1 LKGKF
6 FGGIALTAM
15 MKKVLFLDT
24 THPLLPVS
32 LEQHGFICDHL
43 LQSSRE
49 EVAER
54 IHEYEGIVIR
64 SRIPID
70 AQLLERARSL
80 HFIARVGAGMENIDH
95 PYALSRGIVC
105 LNAPEGNRDA
115 VGEHAVGM
123 LLALMNHLI
132 RCDREVRQ
140 GLWKREPNRGS
151 ELMGKTVALIGYG
164 NTGGAFARKLS
175 GFDVRIIAYD
185 KYKTGY
191 SDSYVTESDMNEVF
205 READILSLHIPLT
218 AETDHLVNAD
228 YLSCFSK
235 PIMLINTSRGR
246 NVSTADLVDA
256 LKSGKVSG
264 AALDVLEYER
274 SSLEA
279 LQPGTFPVPLR
290 ALFES
295 PHVILSPHVA
305 GWTHESLMKLAS
317 VLVGKI
323 LALYP

>member
-1 LKGKF
+1 
-6 FGGIALTAM
+6 M

-24 THPLLPVS
+24 THPMLPVS

-43 LQSSRE
+43 LQSPRE

-80 HFIARVGAGMENIDH
+80 RFIARVGAGMENIDH

-132 RCDREVRQ
+132 RCDQEVRQ
-140 GLWKREPNRGS
+140 GLWKREPNRGT

-164 NTGGAFARKLS
+164 NTGSAFARKLS
-175 GFDVRIIAYD
+175 GFDVRTIAFD
-185 KYKTGY
+185 KYKKGY
-191 SDSYVTESDMNEVF
+191 SDSYVRESDMNEVF

-218 AETDHLVNAD
+218 TETDHLVNAD
-228 YLSCFSK
+228 YLSRFSK

-246 NVSTADLVDA
+246 NVCTADLVDA
-256 LKSGKVSG
+256 LESGKVSG

-279 LQPGTFPVPLR
+279 LQPGTFPAPLR
-290 ALFES
+290 ALVES

-305 GWTHESLMKLAS
+305 GWTHESLVKLAS
-317 VLVGKI
+317 ILVGKI